1 MVVLGNLPKK
11 HMSAIS
17 IFADFLFTAQLSRY
31 IYIKVS
37 YRKLTDYWGMTLIED
52 YNRRG
57 LPRNFTLHIK
67 NDLCEKETIK
77 TIAHEMV
84 HVKQYAYL
92 ELNESMTMW
101 QGKYIDINKIKYSN
115 FPWEIEAF
123 HLSNILMEN
132 YNEV

>member
-1 MVVLGNLPKK
+1 MVILGKLPKK

-17 IFADFLFTAQLSRY
+17 IFADFLFTPQLSRY

-37 YRKLTDYWGMTLIED
+37 YRKITDYWGMTLIED

-101 QGKYIDINKIKYSN
+101 RGKHIDTNKINYSN
-115 FPWEIEAF
+115 LPWEIEAF